1 MSFAYLF
8 DYLMIYYL
16 GIYYLA
22 ISYLAIS
29 YLAIYLPIYLFVEK
43 SRKFRHDKKTCRCH
57 RHKKTL
63 RKAVDI
69 PIKYRY
75 S

>member
-43 SRKFRHDKKTCRCH
+43 SREFRHDKKNVSMPST
-57 RHKKTL
+57 
-63 RKAVDI
+63 
-69 PIKYRY
+69 
-75 S
+75 

>member
-22 ISYLAIS
+22 ISYLAI
-29 YLAIYLPIYLFVEK
+29 YLPIYLFVEK
-43 SRKFRHDKKTCRCH
+43 SREFRHDKKNVSMPST
-57 RHKKTL
+57 
-63 RKAVDI
+63 
-69 PIKYRY
+69 
-75 S
+75 